1 MALAESLQAYI
12 PHSTKRLVLQP
23 WIQKSMWLSKI
34 KLNHLPPHLPRKG
47 SAFSLDYVIS
57 ISKSWPL
64 ADAAIKYEQATS
76 QMTVINNKTQ

>member
-12 PHSTKRLVLQP
+12 PQRGLCCNRESESLCGF
-23 WIQKSMWLSKI
+23 QKN
-34 KLNHLPPHLPRKG
+34 KLNHLPPHLLRKG
-47 SAFSLDYVIS
+47 SAFSLDDVIS

-76 QMTVINNKTQ
+76 QMTVMNNKTQ